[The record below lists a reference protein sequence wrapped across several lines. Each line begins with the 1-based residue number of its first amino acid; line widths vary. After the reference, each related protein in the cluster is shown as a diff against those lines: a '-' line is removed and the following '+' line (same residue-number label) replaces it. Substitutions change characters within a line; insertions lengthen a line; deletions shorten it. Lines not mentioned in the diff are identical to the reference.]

1 MCLKS
6 FIALGRYKLI
16 FGAQITLILA
26 QNAFPCCIVVGFPIF
41 IIIVEI
47 VGSRFAYN
55 GFEGTSWME
64 NKSGNFCQNLLNNIY
79 ECFSCQSKFCMWYL
93 WQFHAFACFEHL
105 FQYLIDQKLK
115 SCNRIFAILKMS
127 YLFTQDCV

>member
-55 GFEGTSWME
+55 GLEGTSWME
-64 NKSGNFCQNLLNNIY
+64 NKSENFCQNLLNNIY
-79 ECFSCQSKFCMWYL
+79 ECFPVSQS
-93 WQFHAFACFEHL
+93 FACDIFDNFMHL
-105 FQYLIDQKLK
+105 PDSIIFFQYVIDQNLK
-115 SCNRIFAILKMS
+115 NCQGSNRFSL
-127 YLFTQDCV
+127 

>member
-16 FGAQITLILA
+16 FGAHITLILA

-64 NKSGNFCQNLLNNIY
+64 NKSEKFCQNLLDNIY
-79 ECFSCQSKFCMWYL
+79 EMFFLSVKVL
-93 WQFHAFACFEHL
+93 HV
-105 FQYLIDQKLK
+105 
-115 SCNRIFAILKMS
+115 IF
-127 YLFTQDCV
+127 